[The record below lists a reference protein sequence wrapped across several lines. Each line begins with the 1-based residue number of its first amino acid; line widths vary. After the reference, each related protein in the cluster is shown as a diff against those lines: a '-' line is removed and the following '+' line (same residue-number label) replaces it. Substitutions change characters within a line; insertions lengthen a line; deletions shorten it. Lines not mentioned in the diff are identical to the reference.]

1 MSIRDDRRVEAL
13 GHIAQHLLDEGLP
26 RSSLRSLAAAVGVS
40 DRMLLYYF
48 ADKNEMLT
56 AALGMLALQMASV
69 LDNSVPAAP
78 RRPFAILLA
87 EIREAVKSP
96 ALRPYMRLWLE
107 IASRAARNEPPYHT
121 IAGIMADGFANWIS
135 SRLDPTAPDEAALLL
150 AAVEG
155 LVVLDAVDR
164 AQLADQVVRSK
175 D

>member
-1 MSIRDDRRVEAL
+1 MSIRDDRRAEAL

-69 LDNSVPAAP
+69 LDGSVPAAP

-87 EIREAVKSP
+87 DIREAVKSP

-135 SRLDPTAPDEAALLL
+135 SRLDPTAPNEAALLL

-164 AQLADQVVRSK
+164 AQLADQAVRSK